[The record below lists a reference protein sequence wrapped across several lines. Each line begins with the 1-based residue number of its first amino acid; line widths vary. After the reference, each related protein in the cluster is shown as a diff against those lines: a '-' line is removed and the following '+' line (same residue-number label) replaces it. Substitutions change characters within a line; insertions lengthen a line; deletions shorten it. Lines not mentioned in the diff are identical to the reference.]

1 MRRRAVSALFVL
13 VLGVSAATAAAQ
25 RGAPQRQQQPTFRA
39 GVELVEVDVV
49 VLDADGR
56 PVTGLAA
63 DDFVLFDRGRAMP
76 VETFTEV
83 AHAPAI
89 GSRLPSAPRDVPADV
104 SDNLSVGAARV
115 VVLVIDDINLWIERV
130 DAVQRLAHR
139 VIDAMGSDVAM
150 AVIFTSG
157 TGGVEVTQD
166 RALLRRAVDAMD
178 GVHYAFRASG
188 GCTPSSFQNCQML
201 DALTLVAEVLGDED
215 DPRRKAVVVLSE
227 WQRVDLRGRLKT
239 DPSLSAPEGTSIGFP
254 PTDSPCEEAM
264 PLDTYHEVELLQMLR
279 AFRRANVTFYG
290 IDPKG
295 RLETSRE
302 RLIESRGNSPI
313 RRCEDPLAISQQV
326 FTETAEATGGFAIVN
341 TNDLDAGIDRIV
353 ADLDSY
359 YLLGFY
365 PAEPGD
371 ESWHQLQ
378 VQVNR
383 PGLTIRHRR
392 GYQLGVE
399 AGLPQ
404 NDDPLVQL
412 SAGIL
417 PKTGLP
423 LRLFATPVA
432 RVGDDVRVAVTAE
445 VRVPSDALRRPGG
458 RLEDRLTL
466 TAIAVD
472 VTRQRVEATTKHV
485 VDVEVP
491 RSRVLPDGDVTYQLV
506 FGMELRPAPYQ
517 LRLSAESAR
526 MDAAGS
532 VYLTV
537 DVPNVSD
544 ARIAIAGP
552 TIGLAP
558 GSRPPAGITL
568 AEAGLLPV
576 GFDPMLERTFTPA
589 DTLRV
594 RYEVW
599 RRDGRREASARVAV
613 VDESGAEL
621 YARDDAVPPA
631 GDRNASAA
639 PIEVD
644 IPLAALAPGGYRLVI
659 TAEGDGRQARRE
671 VGFAV
676 RAAR

>member
-1 MRRRAVSALFVL
+1 MRRRAVPALFVL
-13 VLGVSAATAAAQ
+13 VLGVSAATVAAQ
-25 RGAPQRQQQPTFRA
+25 RGASQRQQLPRFRA
-39 GVELVEVDVV
+39 GVELVRVDVV
-49 VLDADGR
+49 VLDTDGR
-56 PVTGLAA
+56 PVTGLTA
-63 DDFVLFDRGRAMP
+63 DDFVLFDRGRATP
-76 VETFTEV
+76 VSTFTEV

-89 GSRLPSAPRDVPADV
+89 ESRLPSAPRDVPADV
-104 SDNLSVGAARV
+104 SDNFSVGAARV
-115 VVLVIDDINLWIERV
+115 VALVIDDINLWIERV

-139 VIDAMGSDVAM
+139 VIDEMGPDVAM

-157 TGGVEVTQD
+157 KGGVEVTQD

-178 GVHYAFRASG
+178 GVHYVFRASG
-188 GCTPSSFQNCQML
+188 GCGPANFQNCQML

-215 DPRRKAVVVLSE
+215 DPRRKAVIVLSE
-227 WQRVDLRGRLKT
+227 WQRVDLRGRLKP
-239 DPSLSAPEGTSIGFP
+239 DSPMGAPEGASIGFP
-254 PTDSPCEEAM
+254 PTDSLCEEAP
-264 PLDTYHEVELLQMLR
+264 PLDSYHEVELLQMLR

-313 RRCEDPLAISQQV
+313 RRCEDPLSISQQV

-371 ESWHQLQ
+371 ERWHQLQ

-399 AGLPQ
+399 AELPE
-404 NDDPLVQL
+404 NEDPLVQL

-423 LRLFATPVA
+423 LKLFATPVA
-432 RVGDDVRVAVTAE
+432 RMGDDARVAVTAE

-472 VTRQRVEATTKHV
+472 VNRQKVEATTKHV
-485 VDVEVP
+485 IDVEVP

-506 FGMELRPAPYQ
+506 FGMQLRPAPYQ
-517 LRLSAESAR
+517 LRVSAESAR

-532 VYLTV
+532 VYLTFV
-537 DVPNVSD
+537 VPNLSD
-544 ARIAIAGP
+544 ERLAIAGP

-568 AEAGLLPV
+568 AEDGLLPV
-576 GFDPMLERTFTPA
+576 GFDPLLERIFTPA

-599 RRDGRREASARVAV
+599 RRDARQEVATRLEIVDDSGAVVIERDGTAMLPEGPASA
-613 VDESGAEL
+613 G
-621 YARDDAVPPA
+621 
-631 GDRNASAA
+631 
-639 PIEVD
+639 PIDLD
-644 IPLAALAPGGYRLVI
+644 IPLAAFAPGGYRLVI
-659 TAEGDGRQARRE
+659 TAGGDGRQARRE